1 MSPDTPRQLY
11 LRSHR
16 WSSYLVRGLVAFLV
30 LALLYSVLIE
40 GGPRGGLGFVAWF
53 GLLWELAWFG
63 LAAYTVYLLYR
74 FVGAVERIAG
84 GERF

>member
-16 WSSYLVRGLVAFLV
+16 WSSYVVRGVAVFLV
-30 LALLYSVLIE
+30 LALLYLVLLG

-74 FVGAVERIAG
+74 FVGAVERMADEG
-84 GERF
+84 RF